1 MILTIIPA
9 VNDNNLERQM
19 ATIEFRNISKTFPGV
34 KALDDISFKAESGQ
48 VYAFLGENGA
58 GKSTL
63 LKIMNGDYQPSAGEM
78 FINGERKSFSAPKE
92 AIENGIS
99 VIYQERQVVKE
110 MTVAENVFL
119 GSWTKGKAGLID
131 FETMNK
137 KTAEII
143 SSLNM
148 NIPPDKKVSMLS
160 IAEQQLVEI
169 IKAIVR
175 DSNIIAF
182 DEPTASL
189 SDDEINN
196 LFQIINELKK
206 RDKIIF
212 YVSHRMNEIRKIAE
226 KVVIFKDGKLVD
238 LVDTDDVTD
247 DQLIRMMVGRP
258 LGKIFEELDRN
269 KDIGGTVLKVD
280 GLTTSYVSDISFEG
294 RKGEILGFAGLVGAG
309 RTEIMKALF
318 GLDKI
323 KKGTILIDGKEY
335 TPKSPAHAISN
346 GIALVPEDRKDQGI
360 LPNISVRG
368 NISISV
374 LKNKLLTKMK
384 FIDEDKEKE
393 IAEKNIKALNIKTP
407 DDEKLISQLS
417 GGNQQKTIL
426 GRWLETDP
434 RILILDEPTKGID
447 VGAKSD
453 FYKLIC
459 DCAQKGILVILISS
473 ELSEIIG
480 LCDRVMVVREG
491 RISKELERS
500 ELSEETI
507 LKYAMITK

>member
-1 MILTIIPA
+1 MKWFYPSFRHAKVCWMILTIIPA

-34 KALDDISFKAESGQ
+34 KALDDISFTAESGQ

-78 FINGERKSFSAPKE
+78 FINGERKSFSVPKE

-196 LFQIINELKK
+196 LFQIINKLKK

-212 YVSHRMNEIRKIAE
+212 YVS
-226 KVVIFKDGKLVD
+226 F
-238 LVDTDDVTD
+238 
-247 DQLIRMMVGRP
+247 
-258 LGKIFEELDRN
+258 
-269 KDIGGTVLKVD
+269 VLP
-280 GLTTSYVSDISFEG
+280 IS
-294 RKGEILGFAGLVGAG
+294 
-309 RTEIMKALF
+309 
-318 GLDKI
+318 
-323 KKGTILIDGKEY
+323 
-335 TPKSPAHAISN
+335 
-346 GIALVPEDRKDQGI
+346 
-360 LPNISVRG
+360 
-368 NISISV
+368 
-374 LKNKLLTKMK
+374 
-384 FIDEDKEKE
+384 
-393 IAEKNIKALNIKTP
+393 
-407 DDEKLISQLS
+407 
-417 GGNQQKTIL
+417 
-426 GRWLETDP
+426 
-434 RILILDEPTKGID
+434 
-447 VGAKSD
+447 
-453 FYKLIC
+453 
-459 DCAQKGILVILISS
+459 
-473 ELSEIIG
+473 
-480 LCDRVMVVREG
+480 
-491 RISKELERS
+491 
-500 ELSEETI
+500 
-507 LKYAMITK
+507 

>member
-1 MILTIIPA
+1 
-9 VNDNNLERQM
+9 M
-19 ATIEFRNISKTFPGV
+19 ASIEFRNISKTFPGV
-34 KALDDISFKAESGQ
+34 KALDNISFKAESGK

-63 LKIMNGDYQPSAGEM
+63 LKIMNGDYQPTSGEM
-78 FINGERKSFSAPKE
+78 FINGEKKSFSTPKE
-92 AIENGIS
+92 AIADGIS

-119 GSWTKGKAGLID
+119 GSWTKGKLGLVD
-131 FETMNK
+131 FTQMNA

-143 SSLNM
+143 SSLHM
-148 NIPPDKKVSMLS
+148 NIAPDKKVSTLS

-189 SDDEINN
+189 SDDEIEN
-196 LFQIINELKK
+196 LFEIIRSLQKQ
-206 RDKIIF
+206 DKIIF

-238 LVDTDDVTD
+238 LVDTDAVTD
-247 DQLIRMMVGRP
+247 DQLISMMVGRP

-269 KDIGGTVLKVD
+269 DKIGETIIKVEN
-280 GLTTSYVSDISFEG
+280 LTTPYVRNISFEG

-309 RTEIMKALF
+309 RTEIMKAIF
-318 GLDKI
+318 GLDRVKEGKI
-323 KKGTILIDGKEY
+323 WINGKEY
-335 TPKSPAHAISN
+335 IPHSPAHAIEN

-368 NISISV
+368 NISISI
-374 LKNKLLTKMK
+374 LKKRLLTKIK
-384 FIDEDKEKE
+384 FIDEGKEKE
-393 IAEKNIKALNIKTP
+393 VAAKSIKALNIKTP

-417 GGNQQKTIL
+417 GGNQQKVIL
-426 GRWLETDP
+426 GRWLETEP
-434 RILILDEPTKGID
+434 EILILDEPTKGID

-459 DCAQKGILVILISS
+459 ECAKRGILVILISS

-491 RISKELERS
+491 EISKELDRS

-507 LKYAMITK
+507 LKYAMVTK